1 MTTRCVGGREGGNKG
16 QKMNRHI
23 SRFVAPLPQFSTITT
38 TTIATAS
45 SYFIF
50 VCLLFIL
57 LPLLFLLFLIVVILH
72 HFFAA
77 FFSLSIAVLQLAHT
91 KSFVC
96 LFKIV
101 LFLQLMFSTGWSSQ
115 SLVIL
120 PWSPLKTCM
129 VCFSVAIM
137 CFSYCLF

>member
-1 MTTRCVGGREGGNKG
+1 MTTWCVGGREGGNKG

-50 VCLLFIL
+50 VSSFYPAPPPLPPLSHCRHPPSFFCCL
-57 LPLLFLLFLIVVILH
+57 
-72 HFFAA
+72 
-77 FFSLSIAVLQLAHT
+77 FSLSITVLQLAHT

-96 LFKIV
+96 LFKIG

-137 CFSYCLF
+137 CFSYWLC